1 MLTKNYIQFEH
12 EKYKLKYYI
21 QRKECDNIFKYLA
34 SGKEEEIYIPNSL
47 GALNNDI
54 VENEV
59 YVNICGISILDSALL
74 FFNNRLYKI
83 HELYIDDSD
92 VCVSRRKP
100 EDITELRLFKDKN
113 IRRIGVLGVFLY
125 RPIYRC
131 YE

>member
-1 MLTKNYIQFEH
+1 MV
-12 EKYKLKYYI
+12 
-21 QRKECDNIFKYLA
+21 
-34 SGKEEEIYIPNSL
+34 SEEEEEFYIPNSL

-59 YVNICGISILDSALL
+59 YVNICGITIFDSALL